1 MLKNK
6 INTTDLFQPVAAA
19 VLFLLV
25 YCQGLPAQ
33 EQEVKWQRTSE
44 TEQYLQLFHATAAF
58 NLPTAETLQKGEMQF
73 ELAHRFTMP
82 VSSGWSGAYGLDGSV
97 IMSIGLDYALSDR
110 VMLALTR
117 SNLEGNVELRSKYKI
132 LEINNTLL
140 PTVIAVQVGLAYNG
154 KPVGIVENTGDK
166 FQYFASAIF
175 NTMYHKKLAIGL
187 VPSYLYN
194 SYIYCNDI
202 QYSFTMGGYAQYYV
216 SPSWSLLVEVNS
228 TVTGWRNRYN
238 SFACG
243 LEAETGGHFFR
254 ILVGTNTRLNYSQ
267 YLAGAPDSFQSKYWH
282 IGFNLTR
289 LFSLKSD

>member
-1 MLKNK
+1 MLKNR
-6 INTTDLFQPVAAA
+6 INNRDLFQPTMAL

-25 YCQGLPAQ
+25 YIHVLPAQ
-33 EQEVKWQRTSE
+33 EKKVQWQRTTE
-44 TEQYLQLFHATAAF
+44 TQQYLQLFHSIVAF
-58 NLPTAETLQKGEMQF
+58 NLPTAETLQKGDMQF

-97 IMSIGLDYALSDR
+97 IMHIGLDYALTDKL
-110 VMLALTR
+110 MFTITR
-117 SNLEGNVELRSKYKI
+117 SNLEGNIEVLSKYKV
-132 LEINNTLL
+132 LELNNTFL
-140 PTVIAVQVGLAYNG
+140 PTVGAVQAGLAYNG
-154 KPVGIVENTGDK
+154 KPVGIVKNTGDK

-175 NTMYHKKLAIGL
+175 NTMYQKKIAFGV

-194 SYIYCNDI
+194 SYIYCKDI
-202 QYSFTMGGYAQYYV
+202 QYSFTTGEYVQYYV
-216 SPSWSLLVEVNS
+216 SPYWSLLLEVNS

-243 LEAETGGHFFR
+243 IEIETGGHFFK
-254 ILVGTNTRLNYSQ
+254 IIVGTNTHLNYSQ

-289 LFSLKSD
+289 LFKI